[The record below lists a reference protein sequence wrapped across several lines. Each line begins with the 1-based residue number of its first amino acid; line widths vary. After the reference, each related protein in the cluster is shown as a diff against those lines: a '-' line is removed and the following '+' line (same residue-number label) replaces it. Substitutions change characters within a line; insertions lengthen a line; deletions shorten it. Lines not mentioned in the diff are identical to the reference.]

1 MKKIILIITTFCSVI
16 VARELTATKEC
27 EAFNNLK
34 HTKNSMDITLEVGKQ
49 YEILRQQ
56 KGNYFIKIDNVNP
69 KTRWVD
75 IKCFDNQSENS
86 TISSSNTEVKQDN
99 SITNKLNSLL
109 VVSWH
114 NSFCETHSN
123 KKECRRLGG
132 EGKNHLVLHGLWPQP
147 RNNTYCGVSEEI
159 KKLDKMKQWS
169 ALPSLNLTE
178 KTKNLM
184 NIYMPGFK
192 SNLQRHEWYKHGTCY
207 STDPNRYFQD
217 ALNMTKK
224 LDDTIGEYL
233 RANLGARVTQY
244 NINKVAKRL
253 ITKDID
259 KKIIIKCKRAIL
271 SEIWVS
277 IKGQGSDLATLVK
290 YAKKLRP
297 SCQDAIVDKAGKYR
311 R

>member
-1 MKKIILIITTFCSVI
+1 MKKVAILGLILINISFAKSV
-16 VARELTATKEC
+16 VATQTC

-34 HTKNSMDITLEVGKQ
+34 HSKNSGHVSLRVGQ
-49 YEILRQQ
+49 DYQVMQEQR
-56 KGNYFIKIDNVNP
+56 GNYFIKVPNAHPQN
-69 KTRWVD
+69 RWVET
-75 IKCFDNQSENS
+75 KCFDNKAETNL
-86 TISSSNTEVKQDN
+86 VKKD
-99 SITNKLNSLL
+99 INSLL

-123 KKECRRLGG
+123 KKECKRFGG

-147 RNNTYCGVSEEI
+147 RNNTYCGVSENI

-169 ALPSLNLTE
+169 ALPSLNLTD
-178 KTKNLM
+178 KTKSLM
-184 NIYMPGFK
+184 KLYMPGFQ

-207 STDPNRYFQD
+207 SKDPNRYFQD

-233 RANLGARVTQY
+233 RVNLGARVTQY

-253 ITKDID
+253 ISKDID
-259 KKIIIKCKRAIL
+259 KKIVMKCKRGIL

-277 IKGQGSDLATLVK
+277 IKGQGSDLTTLVK
-290 YAKKLRP
+290 DAKNLRP